1 MKVMEFINDFKEKKI
16 QNTRLDEN
24 AVSKHIRETL
34 SVKTYIPF
42 REKRLIV
49 ETVVAANT
57 HEIDGIK
64 RHDAINAFIG
74 FVTAMLKAHTNLEFS
89 NDPVEDY
96 DLLAESGL
104 LLQIVTEFQQSYDE
118 CNSLLKMA
126 LDAELEDNNVNIIV
140 GKFLNRVLFQFD
152 GLVDSLKNML
162 GNVDLNTLFGG
173 NFKEEDLA
181 KLSSFLDKYQK

>member
-24 AVSKHIRETL
+24 AVSKYIRETL

-57 HEIDGIK
+57 NEIDGIK

-104 LLQIVTEFQQSYDE
+104 LLQIITEFQQSYDE

-126 LDAELEDNNVNIIV
+126 LDAELMDNHTDIFV
-140 GKFLNRVLFQFD
+140 GKFLNDILVRFD
-152 GLVDSLKNML
+152 TVMDMITDKIGAIDVQDILRGIISN
-162 GNVDLNTLFGG
+162 
-173 NFKEEDLA
+173 EDLV
-181 KLSSFLDKYQK
+181 KLKDFLNIVK

>member
-1 MKVMEFINDFKEKKI
+1 MATIKEFVKDFKEKKI

-24 AVSKHIRETL
+24 AVSKYIREAL

-57 HEIDGIK
+57 NEIDGIK

-104 LLQIVTEFQQSYDE
+104 FAPCKTELQKTVI
-118 CNSLLKMA
+118 
-126 LDAELEDNNVNIIV
+126 
-140 GKFLNRVLFQFD
+140 
-152 GLVDSLKNML
+152 
-162 GNVDLNTLFGG
+162 
-173 NFKEEDLA
+173 
-181 KLSSFLDKYQK
+181 